1 MAEILTIKKLIER
14 INGGDIRI
22 PAFQRNYVWEPD
34 QVAFLLDSIY
44 KGYPIGTV
52 FLWRTEQQLNYEKNL
67 GRYTLPKP
75 KKSYPV
81 NYVLDGQQR
90 ITSLFSVFQK
100 ELHPNP
106 NDKEWVN
113 IYFDMK
119 ADGARQDSYFIPL
132 HPEDIISGRHFD
144 VSTIFDP
151 REFRNATKTLT
162 NIEEDLILK
171 LQEKFQSYFI
181 PNEVFE
187 SNEKADVAIVF
198 ERINR
203 AGTPLDAFELLAAWS
218 WSEEFSLIDKFE
230 ELGVTI
236 EQHGYASLSKNKEMQ
251 LKICSAATKGVTTPK
266 AIFEM
271 TGQSVR
277 EEFSEISAG
286 IIGAID
292 FLTRELNTHSF
303 ELLPFPSMLIPL
315 SVFFKSNKKD
325 GHKYNAAQG
334 NELKAWFWRT
344 VFSRR
349 YASDVNGKQEKDIAE
364 MLKLKDDPTY
374 KLPGVPLPVSI
385 DFTDSTF
392 NVQSV
397 NTKVLIAMLAN
408 CQPKSLLSGASVDLK
423 SALKAAN
430 KNEFHHIFPKKHLE
444 SLKVDAKKINCLAN
458 FCFLSRGDNITIKDK
473 APAIY
478 NRMLNT
484 SLRDGILKASA
495 IPTDFDKLSYDVFIT
510 ERKKL
515 LNQIAFNLQ
524 SKYSPF

>member
-251 LKICSAATKGVTTPK
+251 LSYPLCSA
-266 AIFEM
+266 
-271 TGQSVR
+271 SV
-277 EEFSEISAG
+277 A
-286 IIGAID
+286 
-292 FLTRELNTHSF
+292 
-303 ELLPFPSMLIPL
+303 PSCA
-315 SVFFKSNKKD
+315 V
-325 GHKYNAAQG
+325 
-334 NELKAWFWRT
+334 
-344 VFSRR
+344 
-349 YASDVNGKQEKDIAE
+349 
-364 MLKLKDDPTY
+364 
-374 KLPGVPLPVSI
+374 
-385 DFTDSTF
+385 
-392 NVQSV
+392 
-397 NTKVLIAMLAN
+397 
-408 CQPKSLLSGASVDLK
+408 C
-423 SALKAAN
+423 
-430 KNEFHHIFPKKHLE
+430 HLCPC
-444 SLKVDAKKINCLAN
+444 S
-458 FCFLSRGDNITIKDK
+458 
-473 APAIY
+473 
-478 NRMLNT
+478 
-484 SLRDGILKASA
+484 
-495 IPTDFDKLSYDVFIT
+495 
-510 ERKKL
+510 
-515 LNQIAFNLQ
+515 
-524 SKYSPF
+524 

>member
-1 MAEILTIKKLIER
+1 MSEILTIKKLIDR

-52 FLWRTEQQLNYEKNL
+52 FLWRTEQQLSYEKNL

-100 ELHPNP
+100 ELVPNP

-119 ADGARQDSYFIPL
+119 ADGARQDSYFVPL
-132 HPEDIISGRHFD
+132 HADDIIHGRHFD
-144 VSTIFDP
+144 VSTLFDP
-151 REFRNATKTLT
+151 REFRDATKNLT
-162 NIEEDLILK
+162 NIEEDLILT

-230 ELGVTI
+230 DLGSII

-277 EEFSEISAG
+277 DEFSEISSG
-286 IIGAID
+286 ILGAID
-292 FLTRELNTHSF
+292 FLTRELHIHSF

-315 SVFFKSNKKD
+315 SVFFKSEKKD

-334 NELKAWFWRT
+334 RELKSWFWRT
-344 VFSRR
+344 IFTRR

-364 MLKLKDDPTY
+364 MLKLKKDPTY
-374 KLPGVPLPVSI
+374 KLPGTPLPVSI
-385 DFTDSTF
+385 DFSTSTF
-392 NVQSV
+392 NVQTV
-397 NTKVLIAMLAN
+397 VT
-408 CQPKSLLSGASVDLK
+408 
-423 SALKAAN
+423 
-430 KNEFHHIFPKKHLE
+430 
-444 SLKVDAKKINCLAN
+444 
-458 FCFLSRGDNITIKDK
+458 
-473 APAIY
+473 
-478 NRMLNT
+478 
-484 SLRDGILKASA
+484 
-495 IPTDFDKLSYDVFIT
+495 
-510 ERKKL
+510 RK
-515 LNQIAFNLQ
+515 F
-524 SKYSPF
+524 